1 MKNQLAYSR
10 PTISSARSA
19 QLRAEIESF
28 HVEYCAVL
36 DANDIERWP
45 DFFHADATYR
55 ITSRENAHLDMPVG
69 LVYCEGKDMITDRAL
84 AVAHSQMFAPRH
96 MLHVLG
102 TVRVLEESEEKIRAQ
117 TPFVLMQTLVE
128 GPSTIHLCGV
138 YHDSFVRQAD
148 QLLIVKREVV
158 YDTQILDTALAYP
171 V

>member
-1 MKNQLAYSR
+1 MRIQLAYTTPAVS
-10 PTISSARSA
+10 PARA
-19 QLRAEIESF
+19 TQLRPEIESF

-45 DFFHADATYR
+45 DFFSADATYR
-55 ITSRENAHLDMPVG
+55 ITSRENASLDMPVG
-69 LVYCEGKDMITDRAL
+69 LVYCEGRDMIVDRAL

-102 TVRVLEESEEKIRAQ
+102 IPRVLEEDGATIRAQ
-117 TPFVLMQTLVE
+117 TPFILMQTLIE

-138 YHDSFVRQAD
+138 YHDVFVRQED
-148 QLLIVKREVV
+148 RLLIARREVV